1 MNFKKGSNPTVSGIL
16 WLEFSHCTGLMW
28 VELSYCISFLPIF
41 CTIPDLCCS
50 YEKLVKELRGSIG
63 GSCVYTWTGHWT
75 ALLSC
80 LVSSLGVDP
89 LTVLFSHVVESWK
102 THWMAPTQPKPKPK
116 RNLWCSGMFWTFVL
130 DLDTEWKKQKKN
142 FHLVGALLRKRWTK
156 MFFLKCFSWKWKK
169 IA

>member
-1 MNFKKGSNPTVSGIL
+1 MFEIR
-16 WLEFSHCTGLMW
+16 HCH
-28 VELSYCISFLPIF
+28 YCSVDAHAKISVLFLIMKWI
-41 CTIPDLCCS
+41 C
-50 YEKLVKELRGSIG
+50 VVWARGSIG

-75 ALLSC
+75 ALISC

-130 DLDTEWKKQKKN
+130 DLDTEWKKLKKN